1 MKMTDIT
8 IDPIIAAMLAEM
20 AEQNA
25 PALSS
30 LPVDIAR
37 QAVKEMVVVEEPTA
51 THAIEMVDIEG
62 PLGTIPARL
71 YRPEVDETLPVLV
84 YYHGGGWVICDL
96 DTHDEVCRRLANEA
110 RCVVVS
116 VDYRMAPEH
125 LFPAAVDDCYAALEW
140 VAKNAAKLNV
150 DASRLAVGGDSAGGN
165 LATVAALKSRALSSP
180 DIAFQL
186 LIYPVTNMAEMNT
199 QSYQDF
205 AEGFQLA
212 RADMEWF
219 GDTYLGENGDARHP
233 HVSPLLADD
242 LSGLPKAYVAT
253 AGFDVL
259 RDEGKAYADAMAAAG
274 VDVDYA
280 CFTDQIHGFANMAGA
295 VPSSTAAL
303 SAIANKLKTALW
315 T

>member
-1 MKMTDIT
+1 MNKADIT
-8 IDPIIAAMLAEM
+8 IDPMISAMLAEM

-37 QAVKEMVVVEEPTA
+37 QAVKEMVVVEQPTA
-51 THAIEMVDIEG
+51 THTIEMVDIEG

-71 YRPEVDETLPVLV
+71 YRPEADETLPVLV
-84 YYHGGGWVICDL
+84 FFHGGGWVICDL

-140 VAKNAAKLNV
+140 VVANAAALNV

-165 LATVAALKSRALSSP
+165 LATVAALKSRALSGP

-186 LIYPVTNMAEMNT
+186 LIYPVTNMAQMNT
-199 QSYQDF
+199 QSYNDF

-212 RADMEWF
+212 RA
-219 GDTYLGENGDARHP
+219 
-233 HVSPLLADD
+233 
-242 LSGLPKAYVAT
+242 
-253 AGFDVL
+253 
-259 RDEGKAYADAMAAAG
+259 GKS
-274 VDVDYA
+274 VV
-280 CFTDQIHGFANMAGA
+280 
-295 VPSSTAAL
+295 
-303 SAIANKLKTALW
+303 
-315 T
+315 